1 MMGYSSDWASFT
13 LCEAFKLHFD
23 NASGNAGPVIA
34 INVLDPALQQKAEE
48 TTVQLQF
55 VNGRATIQSDTII
68 LDTLAL
74 ADKVEGEDYSVDYN
88 YTTGEVIIQ
97 SVGETPITG
106 QVSTSYTEVDP
117 SMVDADDIIGGV
129 TAGGVYSGLG
139 VVGLVYPETGLIP
152 NLLAAPAGRKS
163 PRYITR

>member
-1 MMGYSSDWASFT
+1 MAVYVGTAPVNLIRGYAAAGVVNTPVQLNNWAAIQRMMGYSSDWASFT

-34 INVLDPALQQKAEE
+34 INVLDPSLHQKAEE

-117 SMVDADDIIGGV
+117 SMVDADDIIGG
-129 TAGGVYSGLG
+129 
-139 VVGLVYPETGLIP
+139 
-152 NLLAAPAGRKS
+152 
-163 PRYITR
+163 